1 MIYPASEREQSVFT
15 YWLEKR
21 MIRKGVT
28 AMAFM
33 RLCDNGKV
41 PGFAPDDWPV
51 SDTVTGSDPDAGDG
65 EQRDERFLQPIPGNV
80 TARPG
85 PSTMQEASTVSR

>member
-1 MIYPASEREQSVFT
+1 MISSAREGEIFS
-15 YWLEKR
+15 YWLSHR

-33 RLCDNGKV
+33 RLCDAGRV
-41 PGFAPDDWPV
+41 PGFAPDDWPE
-51 SDTVTGSDPDAGDG
+51 SDTVSGDAFYVGSSKRREDYSHNT
-65 EQRDERFLQPIPGNV
+65 IPGNV

-85 PSTMQEASTVSR
+85 PSTMRDMG

>member
-1 MIYPASEREQSVFT
+1 MIFPASEREQSVFT
-15 YWLEKR
+15 YWLDKH

-51 SDTVTGSDPDAGDG
+51 QGDA
-65 EQRDERFLQPIPGNV
+65 
-80 TARPG
+80 TAPG
-85 PSTMQEASTVSR
+85 PVQGLDWLPGHPEPVGQPER